1 MYLFLYDNIDIIY
14 FQTLVACSIIVG
26 TAVQNLYKVRTNC
39 ITHSVVLLL
48 YIIMFMFIYLFLF
61 FCFCLKVYIFYIVC
75 GISNHFLSVIIL
87 SLIFV
92 LLILLLSSFLTPPR
106 PSSPFTNT
114 ETIHI
119 AKSLSQSNLKSW
131 TCFSSAFNLSSHTSS

>member
-14 FQTLVACSIIVG
+14 FQTLVLLCI
-26 TAVQNLYKVRTNC
+26 NLLYKVQIVQSTYQIVHTVSC
-39 ITHSVVLLL
+39 YY

-61 FCFCLKVYIFYIVC
+61 FLLFKSVHILYCVWYFKPFFECDNSFFNFC
-75 GISNHFLSVIIL
+75 S
-87 SLIFV
+87 SL
-92 LLILLLSSFLTPPR
+92 LLLSSLSPPR